1 MFTHWSVMYP
11 YSYNT
16 TPDLLAT
23 IRQSLLIKQ
32 QNICWTS
39 VLRSPT
45 ASACR
50 MKYRYTPQR
59 VYIGP
64 NSGCWIRQRLSDE
77 VRMYDRMSV
86 YRSLTVLVGWRI
98 CMFQGVYY
106 MYTIDILLFY
116 NFMHTMSRRQSGEQ
130 CTRRNLKHKILE
142 IILSQSSRNKHRTE
156 VTIKWKKNKKTQRE
170 IKSFYVWLWPPS
182 SPPPHQTILSSA
194 VMQ

>member
-1 MFTHWSVMYP
+1 MSLYNPLYNLVWYSYVAFSIGTGCIHVQDKKDINRCVIRNKGGLMFAHWSVMYP

-64 NSGCWIRQRLSDE
+64 NSGCWIWQRLSDE

-86 YRSLTVLVGWRI
+86 YRSSTVLVVWRI

-106 MYTIDILLFY
+106 MFTIDILLV
-116 NFMHTMSRRQSGEQ
+116 
-130 CTRRNLKHKILE
+130 L
-142 IILSQSSRNKHRTE
+142 
-156 VTIKWKKNKKTQRE
+156 
-170 IKSFYVWLWPPS
+170 
-182 SPPPHQTILSSA
+182 
-194 VMQ
+194 